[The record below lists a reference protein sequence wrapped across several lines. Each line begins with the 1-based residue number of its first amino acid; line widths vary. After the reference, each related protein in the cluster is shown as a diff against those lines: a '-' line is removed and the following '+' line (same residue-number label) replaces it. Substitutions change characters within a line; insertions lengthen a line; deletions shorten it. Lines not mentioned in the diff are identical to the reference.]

1 MSNPSK
7 TQSLQL
13 TSISGNASD
22 FHPSFFKSKVGPQT
36 TSRSLNVCVWWW
48 GAWGEAECVGLSLCH
63 TFVHG
68 LRAGTWRLPAFQ
80 EVRVYL
86 SFFRW

>member
-1 MSNPSK
+1 MSRLEVVRVSNPSK

-36 TSRSLNVCVWWW
+36 ASGVREA
-48 GAWGEAECVGLSLCH
+48 AWPGVVKQGGPLC
-63 TFVHG
+63 
-68 LRAGTWRLPAFQ
+68 GTDMACMLAWRMPAF
-80 EVRVYL
+80 
-86 SFFRW
+86 